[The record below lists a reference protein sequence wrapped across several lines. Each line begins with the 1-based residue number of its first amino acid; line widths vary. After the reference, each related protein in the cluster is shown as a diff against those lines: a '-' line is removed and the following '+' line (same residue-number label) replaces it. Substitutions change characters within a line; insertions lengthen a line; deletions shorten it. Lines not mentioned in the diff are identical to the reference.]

1 MESLKPGDP
10 ICPVTGMVVTAV
22 LEVSGIVMRLQF
34 ITKSDQPLDQ
44 ANVSP
49 NFIVKSA
56 QARQLAQTLLT
67 AADLIDSTPAA

>member
-10 ICPVTGMVVTAV
+10 ICPVTGMGVTAV
-22 LEVSGIVMRLQF
+22 QEVSGIVMRLQF

-44 ANVSP
+44 ANQSP

-56 QARQLAQTLLT
+56 QARQLAQSLLK